1 MKYKIITLCGSSK
14 FEQEFAKVQFDL
26 TLQGNIV
33 LSLPL
38 FSQFNNQQLTQEQL
52 SLLSDMHKQKIDMA
66 DEIFVVNPNGY
77 IGTDTAKEIEYAKM
91 KNKLVKYLVEIKN
104 EQKR

>member
-14 FEQEFAKVQFDL
+14 FKQEFAKVQYKL

-33 LSLPL
+33 LSLPI
-38 FSQFNNQQLTQEQL
+38 FSHDDGQQLTDEQL
-52 SLLSDMHKQKIDMA
+52 SLLADMHKQKIDIA
-66 DEIFVVNPNGY
+66 DEIFVINPDGY
-77 IGTDTAKEIEYAKM
+77 IGTNTAKEIEYAKK
-91 KNKLVKYLVEIKN
+91 KNKLIKYLVEINN

>member
-52 SLLSDMHKQKIDMA
+52 SLLSECI
-66 DEIFVVNPNGY
+66 
-77 IGTDTAKEIEYAKM
+77 
-91 KNKLVKYLVEIKN
+91 NKRLIWQMKYLSSIQMVI
-104 EQKR
+104 

>member
-1 MKYKIITLCGSSK
+1 
-14 FEQEFAKVQFDL
+14 
-26 TLQGNIV
+26 
-33 LSLPL
+33 
-38 FSQFNNQQLTQEQL
+38 
-52 SLLSDMHKQKIDMA
+52 MA

-91 KNKLVKYLVEIKN
+91 KNKIIKYLVEIKN